1 MQSAHT
7 YSGSRRAA
15 LSPREKRHAALARK
29 AAAAGIVL
37 LRNDGV
43 LPLAP
48 DKPVALFGAGA
59 GYTVKGGIGSG
70 DVNNRANV
78 SLYEGLKAAGV
89 PLTSEDWITYYE
101 ALYHRARLA
110 WKEKILA
117 DAKTVENP
125 FDAYAANPFVLPQG
139 RPVALQDLIEAT
151 AAIYV
156 ISRIS
161 GEGKDRTPTAGDY
174 LLSDREMADL
184 RTLDEAGLPL
194 VLVLNAGGPVEL
206 TDLLA
211 EYRHP
216 LAVLQISQ
224 PGQQGGDAVTDI
236 LLGKAVPEGKLTA
249 TWAKRYADYPCA
261 DTFGACNGDLE
272 KEDYAEGLY
281 VGYRWFDSFGI
292 EPLFGFGHGLSYTT
306 FSTAF
311 TALRAGDHGVEVDLT
326 VTNTGDR
333 FTSREVAQLYAAC
346 PQTGTAREYRRLA
359 GFAKT
364 RPLTPGESQTVTVAV
379 PAKQLAEFLPGR
391 GAWVIP
397 AGVYT
402 LFAGGSLAEAAPC
415 AHLTVD
421 AEVVLETTHPICSLH
436 HPFGE
441 AGPAAP
447 AMEKAA
453 AVAALELPAFL
464 FAPLPDD
471 APVPA
476 PVPLADGPV
485 EELVPLLYGNITKGA
500 STLGSA
506 GIRVPGSAGETSE
519 ALEMSRGV
527 PSLIMADGPAGLRL
541 RQSYQVD
548 PADGGVIPTGV
559 LGSLENGFLD
569 EPRHLEGA
577 DTYYQFCT
585 AFPVGTALAQSW
597 DPALL
602 EELGR
607 AIAAEMAEFHI
618 DLWLAPGMN
627 IQRNP
632 LCGRNFEYYS
642 EDPLLSGLM
651 AAAVTRG
658 VQADGTR
665 GVTIKHF
672 ACNNQ
677 EDHRMGVDARVSE
690 QALREIYLRGFEIA
704 VKTAAPAAMMTSY
717 NRINGVQAANNRDL
731 CTVVA
736 RGEWGFDGLI
746 MSDWNTTVPTD
757 GSEPWRCAAAGNDV
771 IMPGNPHDDADIRAA
786 LADGRLAETDVRACA
801 GRLMTLASAL
811 RGGFPVQHKR

>member
-1 MQSAHT
+1 MEFTHT
-7 YSGSRRAA
+7 YSGSLQAA
-15 LSPREKRHAALARK
+15 PSPRETAHAALARK

-37 LRNDGV
+37 LRNDNV
-43 LPLAP
+43 LPLDP
-48 DKPVALFGAGA
+48 DTSVALLGTGAGR
-59 GYTVKGGIGSG
+59 TVKGGIGSG
-70 DVNNRANV
+70 DVNNRANI
-78 SLYEGLKAAGV
+78 SIYEGLRTAGV
-89 PLTSEDWITYYE
+89 HLTSEDWINYYE
-101 ALYHRARLA
+101 ALYHGARLA
-110 WKEKILA
+110 WKDKILD
-117 DAKTVENP
+117 DATKVENP

-139 RPVALQDLIEAT
+139 RPVAMSDLVGASV
-151 AAIYV
+151 AIYV
-156 ISRIS
+156 LSRIS

-174 LLSDREMADL
+174 LLSERETADL
-184 RTLDEAGLPL
+184 RTLNETGLPL

-224 PGQQGGDAVTDI
+224 PGQQGGEAVADI

-272 KEDYAEGLY
+272 KEDYTEGLY

-306 FSTAF
+306 FSTTF
-311 TALRAGDHGVEVDLT
+311 TALRPGDHGVEVDLT

-333 FTSREVAQLYAAC
+333 FTGREVAQLYAAC

-359 GFAKT
+359 GFSKT
-364 RPLTPGESQTVTVAV
+364 RPLAPGESQTVTVAV

-415 AHLTVD
+415 AHLTVA
-421 AEVVLETTHPICSLH
+421 AEVVLETTHPICPLH

-441 AGPAAP
+441 VDSAAP

-453 AVAALELPAFL
+453 KAAALDLPAFA
-464 FAPLPDD
+464 FAPLSDEV
-471 APVPA
+471 PVPA
-476 PVPLADGPV
+476 PVPMADGPV
-485 EELVPLLYGNITKGA
+485 DELVPMLYGNITQGA

-519 ALEMSRGV
+519 ALEASRGV

-548 PADGGVIPTGV
+548 PADGSVIPTGV

-569 EPRHLEGA
+569 EPRHLDTA

-597 DPALL
+597 DTGLM
-602 EELGR
+602 EEFGR

-627 IQRNP
+627 IHRNP
-632 LCGRNFEYYS
+632 LCGRNFEYYA
-642 EDPLLSGLM
+642 EDPLLSGLL

-704 VKTAAPAAMMTSY
+704 VKTAAPAALMTSY

-746 MSDWNTTVPTD
+746 MSDWNTTVPDD

-801 GRLMTLASAL
+801 GRLIALARRL
-811 RGGFPVQHKR
+811 TNGR

>member
-1 MQSAHT
+1 MEFTYT
-7 YSGSRRAA
+7 YSGSLQAA
-15 LSPREKRHAALARK
+15 PSPRETAHAALARK
-29 AAAAGIVL
+29 AAVAGIVL
-37 LRNDGV
+37 LRNDNV
-43 LPLAP
+43 LPLDP
-48 DKPVALFGAGA
+48 DTSVALLGTGAGR
-59 GYTVKGGIGSG
+59 TVKGGIGSG

-78 SLYEGLKAAGV
+78 SIYEGLRAAGV
-89 PLTSEDWITYYE
+89 HLTSEDWINCYE
-101 ALYHRARLA
+101 ALYHGARLA
-110 WKEKILA
+110 WKDKILD
-117 DAKTVENP
+117 DATKVENP

-139 RPVALQDLIEAT
+139 RPVAMSDLVGASV
-151 AAIYV
+151 AIYV

-174 LLSDREMADL
+174 LLSDRELADL

-194 VLVLNAGGPVEL
+194 VLLINAGGPVEL

-211 EYRHP
+211 QRRHP
-216 LAVLQISQ
+216 IAVVQLSQ
-224 PGQQGGDAVTDI
+224 LGQQGGEAAADV
-236 LLGKAVPEGKLTA
+236 LLGRAVPEGKLTA

-272 KEDYAEGLY
+272 KELYTEGIY

-306 FSTAF
+306 FATAF
-311 TALRAGDHGVEVDLT
+311 TALRAGGHGVEVDLT
-326 VTNTGDR
+326 VTNTGNR
-333 FTSREVAQLYAAC
+333 FTGREVAQLYAAC

-364 RPLTPGESQTVTVAV
+364 RPLAPGESQAVTVTV
-379 PAKQLAEFLPGR
+379 PAKQLAVFLPGR
-391 GAWVIP
+391 NAWVVP
-397 AGVYT
+397 AGTYT

-415 AHLTVD
+415 AHLTVA
-421 AEVVLETTHPICSLH
+421 AEVVLETTHPICPLH

-453 AVAALELPAFL
+453 KAAALDLPAFA
-464 FAPLPDD
+464 FAPLSDEV
-471 APVPA
+471 PVPA
-476 PVPLADGPV
+476 PVPMADGPV
-485 EELVPLLYGNITKGA
+485 DELVPMLYGNITQGA

-519 ALEMSRGV
+519 VLEASRGV

-548 PADGGVIPTGV
+548 PADGSVIPTGV

-569 EPRHLEGA
+569 EPRHLDTA

-597 DPALL
+597 DTGLM
-602 EELGR
+602 EEFGR

-627 IQRNP
+627 IHRNP
-632 LCGRNFEYYS
+632 LCGRNFEYYA
-642 EDPLLSGLM
+642 EDPLLSGLL

-690 QALREIYLRGFEIA
+690 QALREIYLHGFEIA
-704 VKTAAPAAMMTSY
+704 VKTAAPAALMTSY
-717 NRINGVQAANNRDL
+717 NRINGVQAANSYDL

-746 MSDWNTTVPTD
+746 MSDWNTTVPDD

-801 GRLMTLASAL
+801 GRLIALARRLTAG
-811 RGGFPVQHKR
+811 R

>member
-1 MQSAHT
+1 MQSAHS
-7 YSGSRRAA
+7 YSGSLQAA
-15 LSPREKRHAALARK
+15 PSPREKRHAALARK

-43 LPLAP
+43 LPLTP
-48 DKPVALFGAGA
+48 GTSVALLGAGA
-59 GYTVKGGIGSG
+59 GHTVKGGIGSG

-78 SLYEGLKAAGV
+78 SIYEGLQAAGI
-89 PLTSEDWITYYE
+89 PLTSEDWINYYE
-101 ALYHRARLA
+101 ALYHQARLA
-110 WKEKILA
+110 WKEKILT

-139 RPVALQDLIEAT
+139 RPVTLQDLAGAS
-151 AAIYV
+151 AAVYV

-174 LLSDREMADL
+174 LLSDREQADL
-184 RTLDEAGLPL
+184 KTLDEAGLPL
-194 VLVLNAGGPVEL
+194 VLLINTGGPVEL

-211 EYRHP
+211 RRRHP
-216 LAVLQISQ
+216 IAVVQLSQ
-224 PGQQGGDAVTDI
+224 LGQQGGEAVADV
-236 LLGKAVPEGKLTA
+236 LLGRAVPEGKLTA

-272 KEDYAEGLY
+272 KELYTEGIY

-306 FSTAF
+306 FATRFA
-311 TALRAGDHGVEVDLT
+311 ALRTGDHGVEVDLV
-326 VTNTGDR
+326 VTNTGSR
-333 FTSREVAQLYAAC
+333 FTGREVVQVYAAC
-346 PQTGTAREYRRLA
+346 PQTGTAREYRRLV

-364 RPLTPGESQTVTVAV
+364 RPLAPGESQPVTVV
-379 PAKQLAEFLPGR
+379 IPTKQLAEFVPAR
-391 GAWVIP
+391 NAWVVA
-397 AGVYT
+397 AGTYT

-415 AHLTVD
+415 AHLTV
-421 AEVVLETTHPICSLH
+421 AEDVVLEITHPICPVQ
-436 HPFGE
+436 HPFKE
-441 AGPAAP
+441 MGPCALAI
-447 AMEKAA
+447 EKAA
-453 AVAALELPAFL
+453 AAAALDLPVFA
-464 FAPLPDD
+464 FAPLSDEV
-471 APVPA
+471 PVPA
-476 PVPLADGPV
+476 PVPMADGPV
-485 EELVPLLYGNITKGA
+485 EELVPMLYGNITQGA

-519 ALEMSRGV
+519 ALEVSRGV

-548 PADGGVIPTGV
+548 PADGSVIPTGV

-569 EPRHLEGA
+569 EPRHLDTA

-597 DPALL
+597 DTGLM
-602 EELGR
+602 EEFGR

-627 IQRNP
+627 IHRNP
-632 LCGRNFEYYS
+632 LCGRNFEYYA
-642 EDPLLSGLM
+642 EDPLLSGTL

-704 VKTAAPAAMMTSY
+704 VKTAAPAALMTSY

-736 RGEWGFDGLI
+736 RGEWGFGGLI
-746 MSDWNTTVPTD
+746 MSDWNTTVPDD
-757 GSEPWRCAAAGNDV
+757 GSEPWRCAAAGNDI

-801 GRLMTLASAL
+801 GRLIALARRL
-811 RGGFPVQHKR
+811 TNGR

>member
-1 MQSAHT
+1 MQSAHS
-7 YSGSRRAA
+7 YSGSLQAA
-15 LSPREKRHAALARK
+15 PSPREKRHAALARK

-37 LRNDGV
+37 LRNDNV
-43 LPLAP
+43 LPLDP
-48 DKPVALFGAGA
+48 DTSVALLGTGAGR
-59 GYTVKGGIGSG
+59 TVKGGIGSG

-78 SLYEGLKAAGV
+78 SIYEGLRTAGV
-89 PLTSEDWITYYE
+89 HLTSEDWINYYE
-101 ALYHRARLA
+101 ALYHGARLA
-110 WKEKILA
+110 WKDKILD
-117 DAKTVENP
+117 DATKVENP

-139 RPVALQDLIEAT
+139 RPVAMSDLVGASV
-151 AAIYV
+151 AIYV
-156 ISRIS
+156 LSRIS

-174 LLSDREMADL
+174 LLSERETADL
-184 RTLDEAGLPL
+184 RTLNEAGLPL

-224 PGQQGGDAVTDI
+224 PGQQGGEAVADI

-311 TALRAGDHGVEVDLT
+311 TALRPGDHGVEVDLT

-333 FTSREVAQLYAAC
+333 FTGREVAQLYAAC

-359 GFAKT
+359 GFSKT
-364 RPLTPGESQTVTVAV
+364 RPLAPGESQTVAVAV

-397 AGVYT
+397 AGIYT

-421 AEVVLETTHPICSLH
+421 AEVVLETTHPICPLH

-441 AGPAAP
+441 VGSAAP

-453 AVAALELPAFL
+453 KAAALDLPAFA
-464 FAPLPDD
+464 FAPLSDEV
-471 APVPA
+471 PVPA
-476 PVPLADGPV
+476 PVPMADGPV
-485 EELVPLLYGNITKGA
+485 DELVPMLYGNITQGA

-519 ALEMSRGV
+519 ALEASRGV

-548 PADGGVIPTGV
+548 PADGSVIPTGV

-569 EPRHLEGA
+569 EPRHLDTA

-597 DPALL
+597 DTGLM
-602 EELGR
+602 EEFGR

-627 IQRNP
+627 IHRNP
-632 LCGRNFEYYS
+632 LCGRNFEYYA
-642 EDPLLSGLM
+642 EDPLLSGTL

-704 VKTAAPAAMMTSY
+704 VKTAAPAALMTSY
-717 NRINGVQAANNRDL
+717 NRINGVQAANSYDL
-731 CTVVA
+731 CTVAA

-746 MSDWNTTVPTD
+746 MSDWNTTVPAD

-771 IMPGNPHDDADIRAA
+771 IMPGSPHDDADIRAA

-801 GRLMTLASAL
+801 GRLIALTSAL
-811 RGGFPVQHKR
+811 RGR